1 MIQFVSYGI
10 KNGPP
15 PAFDVLIDCLDLPD
29 PSPVVLDLPGTSPA
43 AAEVILGANPLVQ
56 SWLQLATA
64 LVWERAKTDLH
75 FTVAFA
81 CSAGWHRSPFAAEHV
96 AAMLRDAG
104 LEVAVCH
111 RDLEV
116 IE

>member
-10 KNGPP
+10 ANGDP

-29 PSPVVLDLPGTSPA
+29 PSSVVRDLPGTAPA
-43 AAEVILGANPLVQ
+43 TAEVIMGANPLVQ
-56 SWLQLATA
+56 SWLQLAAT
-64 LVWERAKTDLH
+64 LIWERVKTQPS

-96 AAMLRDAG
+96 AAMLRAGG

-111 RDLEV
+111 RDLEAV
-116 IE
+116 G

>member
-10 KNGPP
+10 KNGDP
-15 PAFDVLIDCLDLPD
+15 PAFDLLVDCLDLPD
-29 PSPVVLDLPGTSPA
+29 PSPVVLDLPGTSPT
-43 AAEVILGANPLVQ
+43 AAEVIMGANPLVQ
-56 SWLQLATA
+56 SWLQVVAG
-64 LVWERAKTDLH
+64 LVFERAKNDPS

-96 AAMLRDAG
+96 AAMLRAGG

-116 IE
+116 VE

>member
-29 PSPVVLDLPGTSPA
+29 PSPVVLDTPGTTA
-43 AAEVILGANPLVQ
+43 EVAEVILGANPLVQ
-56 SWLQLATA
+56 SWLQVVTA
-64 LVWERAKTDLH
+64 LVLERMKTDGS

-96 AAMLRDAG
+96 AAMLRAAG
-104 LEVAVCH
+104 VEVAVCH

-116 IE
+116 IG

>member
-1 MIQFVSYGI
+1 MIQFVSFGMS
-10 KNGPP
+10 NGDGPTC
-15 PAFDVLIDCLDLPD
+15 DVLIDCLDLPD
-29 PSPVVLDLPGTSPA
+29 PSTVVLDTPGTSPVV
-43 AAEVILGANPLVQ
+43 AEVITESNPLVL
-56 SWLQLATA
+56 SWLELVAA
-64 LVWERAKTDLH
+64 LVWERAKTQPE

-96 AAMLRDAG
+96 AAVVRQMG

-116 IE
+116 IG

>member
-1 MIQFVSYGI
+1 MIQFVSFGMA
-10 KNGPP
+10 NGDA
-15 PAFDVLIDCLDLPD
+15 PACDVLIDCLDLPD
-29 PSPVVLDLPGTSPA
+29 PSTAVFDTPGTSPVV
-43 AAEVILGANPLVQ
+43 AEVITESNQLV
-56 SWLQLATA
+56 LAWVELAAA
-64 LVWERAKTDLH
+64 LVWERAKNQPS

-96 AAMLRDAG
+96 AAVVRRMG

-111 RDLEV
+111 RDMEV